1 MPCSRSRRRKAAGRS
16 GMMRR
21 LAIAALAAGF
31 AAGPLAKGQ
40 GPAARLSAEQ
50 IVAKNVAARG
60 GLDAWR
66 KIETMIWIGHLE
78 SVHAPM
84 PSMPFVMEQ
93 KRPNK
98 TRFEINA
105 MGQRTVRVFD
115 GAQGWKLRPAQNG
128 RPDAQPYTPEELKF
142 VQRAPGLDG
151 PLIDYAAKGNLVS
164 LESLDELEGR
174 KAYRL
179 NVRLASGERDQLWV
193 DARTFL
199 DIRFDRVI
207 DGAAGVPRRVVSV
220 FYRDYKKFEGVQIP
234 SVIETGTGPGNTPDK
249 MVIEKVVLNA
259 PLNDSAFSS
268 PGGPHP
274 RKPARFP
281 AGVAPEARAP
291 MTPPPTSTPRDP
303 GP

>member
-1 MPCSRSRRRKAAGRS
+1 
-16 GMMRR
+16 MMRR

-303 GP
+303 GPDSGSPPR

>member
-1 MPCSRSRRRKAAGRS
+1 
-16 GMMRR
+16 MMRR

-164 LESLDELEGR
+164 LEALDELEGR

-303 GP
+303 GPDSGSPPR